1 MSGRARST
9 RISASRGF
17 LPSASFRARACR
29 CLSFLRRRGSHGC
42 TQAHKTCGVF
52 SMVQQFFDSDLA
64 VSVRQPRPRPPGKER
79 WGRGVS
85 GERRSAAGCGESS
98 GLFLCATGKL
108 SFQSCSVQ
116 EEHQLELA
124 ALLFVFTS
132 RHGFHFLPTLL
143 CTDFEKLQYLLLES
157 DALINEASDS
167 L

>member
-1 MSGRARST
+1 M
-9 RISASRGF
+9 F
-17 LPSASFRARACR
+17 LA
-29 CLSFLRRRGSHGC
+29 L
-42 TQAHKTCGVF
+42 
-52 SMVQQFFDSDLA
+52 SDLPILLGLA
-64 VSVRQPRPRPPGKER
+64 TWLMCSSSR
-79 WGRGVS
+79 
-85 GERRSAAGCGESS
+85 GCGESS